1 MQHFDSS
8 KMSDDEYSFIK
19 LYCATVK
26 NDYYLILRL
35 NQLTDP
41 ANLGITNVVDAAIL
55 AKKLQKMQTEYCN
68 KIEACGTVSKKL
80 AEKYKDEV
88 SHKQIAYVFTQSFFK
103 LIDASTKNALLVD
116 KNTPAHDGWSS
127 GHPSQ
132 WQQVIKSLNDVY
144 LQKQAEDAAN
154 PQTTIITALINLF
167 SILPKNIKNGKAHY
181 TFYDMEENDW
191 EEYDEYEEDE
201 DDDYFYSQ

>member
-1 MQHFDSS
+1 
-8 KMSDDEYSFIK
+8 
-19 LYCATVK
+19 
-26 NDYYLILRL
+26 
-35 NQLTDP
+35 
-41 ANLGITNVVDAAIL
+41 
-55 AKKLQKMQTEYCN
+55 
-68 KIEACGTVSKKL
+68 
-80 AEKYKDEV
+80 
-88 SHKQIAYVFTQSFFK
+88 
-103 LIDASTKNALLVD
+103 
-116 KNTPAHDGWSS
+116 
-127 GHPSQ
+127 
-132 WQQVIKSLNDVY
+132 

>member
-1 MQHFDSS
+1 
-8 KMSDDEYSFIK
+8 
-19 LYCATVK
+19 
-26 NDYYLILRL
+26 
-35 NQLTDP
+35 
-41 ANLGITNVVDAAIL
+41 
-55 AKKLQKMQTEYCN
+55 MQTEYCN

-167 SILPKNIKNGKAHY
+167 SILPKNIKNGNAHY
-181 TFYDMEENDW
+181 TFYDAEENDW